1 VWREVSPGGACEADE
16 TGLGRRIVGAGDH
29 WYRHADTARFL
40 PTKTLKPEVAWAEG
54 AGKPV

>member
-1 VWREVSPGGACEADE
+1 MRLLHNIEISQYSVWYKVAIASPIWQ
-16 TGLGRRIVGAGDH
+16 R
-29 WYRHADTARFL
+29 YADTARFP

>member
-1 VWREVSPGGACEADE
+1 MGLLHNIARSQYSVWYKIAIANPIWQR
-16 TGLGRRIVGAGDH
+16 
-29 WYRHADTARFL
+29 YADTARFL